1 MTEKK
6 DDGPKGFELFYV
18 AAASA
23 WLGSIGM
30 GTNLG
35 YSSPAIPSLKQNI
48 TDGGLNVTEDEE
60 SWFGS
65 LMTVGALTGGLVAGY
80 LVDSL
85 GRKLSI
91 MLSSLGFIAGW
102 VLMATAS
109 TVLVLC
115 LGRVVTGFFTG
126 LVSLAVPVYVSEISR
141 PEVRGTLGTGIQLS
155 VTIGI
160 LAVFVFGKFLGWRS
174 LAFICMTVPTAMG
187 VLMVFMVESPR
198 WLMQKGKRDDALKSL
213 QFLYSAGSDHETM
226 RQQIE
231 QNIKMSPSESFQ
243 MGELKQA
250 FIYKPILIGLFL
262 MFAQQMSGIN
272 AVMFYAVSIFQSAAS
287 SIPAEDCMVVI
298 GIVQVIATLGAT
310 MMMDKGGR
318 RVLLLTSC
326 ALLALSLGILG
337 GFFFVQGTKGPEAVE
352 SIGWLPL
359 VCLSVFIIGFSCG
372 MGPIPW
378 LMMGELLPSRV
389 RGFATGLCTG
399 FNWTMAF
406 IVTKNFGF
414 MIETF
419 KTYGAYWFFCGV
431 MVVSFFIVV
440 VSLPET
446 KGKTLEEIEASFRGE
461 APKKPDGQPDG
472 QPDGHPESSAAPPAS
487 SVPAASPAAPPPAEP
502 AAAAAAAT
510 APTPTPSVPPSVPTT
525 ERKASVTSP
534 KRHSM
539 ASHSKTMS
547 PDKATS
553 PARKSSRLSA
563 ATSGSAA
570 ASPLPA
576 SSDAP
581 APSEPASKGP

>member
-6 DDGPKGFELFYV
+6 EEGPKGFELFYV

-23 WLGSIGM
+23 WLGSVGM

-35 YSSPAIPSLKQNI
+35 YSSPAIPSLKQNT
-48 TDGGLNVTEDEE
+48 TDGGLNVDDNEE
-60 SWFGS
+60 SWIGS

-80 LVDSL
+80 LVDSM

-102 VLMATAS
+102 VLIATAG
-109 TVLVLC
+109 TVVVLC

-126 LVSLAVPVYVSEISR
+126 LISLAVPVYVSEISR

-160 LAVFVFGKFLGWRS
+160 LGVYVFGKFLGWRA
-174 LAFICMTVPTAMG
+174 LAFLCMTVPAAMG
-187 VLMVFMVESPR
+187 VLMIFMVESPR

-213 QFLYSAGSDHETM
+213 QFLYSPNSDHEGM
-226 RQQIE
+226 RNQIE
-231 QNIKMSPSESFQ
+231 QNIKMSPTESFK
-243 MGELKQA
+243 MNELNQP

-272 AVMFYAVSIFQSAAS
+272 AVMFYAVGIFQSAAS

-298 GIVQVIATLGAT
+298 GIVQVVATLGAT

-337 GFFFVQGTKGPEAVE
+337 GFFYVQEKNGVEAVE

-389 RGFATGLCTG
+389 RGFATGMCTG

-406 IVTKNFGF
+406 IVTKNFGW
-414 MIETF
+414 MKEALRP
-419 KTYGAYWFFCGV
+419 YGAYWFFCAV
-431 MVVSFFIVV
+431 MVLSFFVVV

-446 KGKTLEEIEASFRGE
+446 KGKTLEEIEAAFRGE
-461 APKKPDGQPDG
+461 ATKKPDAQRDA
-472 QPDGHPESSAAPPAS
+472 SAAPPAS
-487 SVPAASPAAPPPAEP
+487 SSVAATATTPAPPPAEP
-502 AAAAAAAT
+502 AAAPTPAPAAA
-510 APTPTPSVPPSVPTT
+510 PSVPTT
-525 ERKASVTSP
+525 DRKSSVASP

-539 ASHSKTMS
+539 SSHSKTMS
-547 PDKATS
+547 PDKGIS
-553 PARKSSRLSA
+553 PARKSSRVSA
-563 ATSGSAA
+563 ATASSAA
-570 ASPLPA
+570 ASPPL
-576 SSDAP
+576 SSDAQP
-581 APSEPASKGP
+581 PSEPASKAL

>member
-1 MTEKK
+1 MTDKK
-6 DDGPKGFELFYV
+6 EDGPKGFELFYV

-23 WLGSIGM
+23 WLGSVSM

-35 YSSPAIPSLKQNI
+35 YSSPAIPTLKENS
-48 TDGGLNVTEDEE
+48 TNGGMNLDDNEE

-91 MLSSLGFIAGW
+91 MFSSLGFIAGW
-102 VLMATAS
+102 ILMATAG
-109 TVLVLC
+109 TVVVLC
-115 LGRVVTGFFTG
+115 LGRVITGFFTG
-126 LVSLAVPVYVSEISR
+126 LISLAVPVYVSEISR

-160 LAVFVFGKFLGWRS
+160 LGVFVFGKFLGWRA
-174 LAFICMTVPTAMG
+174 LAFLCMTVPAAMG
-187 VLMVFMVESPR
+187 VLMIFMVESPR
-198 WLMQKGKRDDALKSL
+198 WLMQKNKRDDALKSL
-213 QFLYSAGSDHETM
+213 QFLYAAGSDHEDM
-226 RQQIE
+226 RNQIDL
-231 QNIKMSPSESFQ
+231 NIKMSPTESFK
-243 MGELKQA
+243 MNELKQP
-250 FIYKPILIGLFL
+250 FIYKPILISMYL

-287 SIPAEDCMVVI
+287 SIPAQDSMVII
-298 GIVQVIATLGAT
+298 GIVQVVATLGAT

-326 ALLALSLGILG
+326 ALLSLSLGILG
-337 GFFFVQGTKGPEAVE
+337 GFFFVQETKGAEAVE

-359 VCLSVFIIGFSCG
+359 ACLSVFIIGFSCG

-389 RGFATGLCTG
+389 RGFATGLCTS

-406 IVTKNFGF
+406 IVTKNFSF
-414 MIETF
+414 MLESLKSWGT
-419 KTYGAYWFFCGV
+419 YWFFCAI
-431 MVVSFFIVV
+431 MIFSFFLVV
-440 VSLPET
+440 AVLPET
-446 KGKTLEEIEASFRGE
+446 KGKTLEEIEAAFRGT
-461 APKKPDGQPDG
+461 ALKKSEGQPEG
-472 QPDGHPESSAAPPAS
+472 QPEATPSAPPPAS
-487 SVPAASPAAPPPAEP
+487 SVPATATSPAPPPAEP
-502 AAAAAAAT
+502 AAAPPPAPPAA
-510 APTPTPSVPPSVPTT
+510 PSVPTT
-525 ERKASVTSP
+525 ERKSSVASP

-539 ASHSKTMS
+539 SSHSKTMS
-547 PDKATS
+547 PDKGLS
-553 PARKSSRLSA
+553 PARKSSRVSA

-570 ASPLPA
+570 VSPPA

-581 APSEPASKGP
+581 PPSEPAAKSP